1 MQEVAEFRGYAKD
14 CRRIA
19 RSTTDP
25 EHRRRLLE
33 MAAVWDLLADERE
46 ERIGGGKR
54 SVSGRV
60 KAGENPSSAC

>member
-1 MQEVAEFRGYAKD
+1 
-14 CRRIA
+14 
-19 RSTTDP
+19 
-25 EHRRRLLE
+25 